1 MKRRAFVGLAG
12 SALATPS
19 GLRAQANRTVGL
31 LSTGSSI
38 DYLTT
43 AFFKGLSSAGFEEG
57 RNITIVRRSAQGK
70 ADRLPELAAE
80 LVGQDVSVI
89 FASGGPGPT
98 RAAKAATRSVPVV
111 FAYGGDPVAD
121 GLVSSIGRP
130 DGNVTGAT
138 FLGATFT
145 AKRLELLKQLV
156 PAAPDVAMLANL
168 KSTLTEIQLRDA
180 RAATQAL
187 GQTLNVFDAEGGSEI
202 DAAFAEMARR
212 KVSALL
218 IGTDPG
224 YGLVFRD
231 RIISLAAQYGLP
243 AMYDSRDF
251 VAAGGLAS
259 YGSVLTDTWRQAGI
273 YVGRVLKGEKPA
285 DLPVIQPTRFETVIN
300 VKTARILGLQ
310 IPTGVLALAD
320 DTID

>member
-1 MKRRAFVGLAG
+1 MKRRALVGLAG
-12 SALATPS
+12 GVLAWPS
-19 GLRAQANRTVGL
+19 GLRAQADRNVGL

-43 AFFKGLSSAGFEEG
+43 AFFKGLSSVGFEEG
-57 RNITIVRRSAQGK
+57 RNIAIVRRSAQGK
-70 ADRLPELAAE
+70 AERLPELAAE

-89 FASGGPGPT
+89 FASGGPVPT
-98 RAAKAATRSVPVV
+98 RAAKAATRSIPIV

-156 PAAPDVAMLANL
+156 PAAQDVAMLANL

-180 RAATQAL
+180 RAATKAL
-187 GQTLNVFDAEGGSEI
+187 GQTLNVFDAESGSEI

-212 KVSALL
+212 KVTAVL

-231 RIISLAAQYGLP
+231 RIVSLAAQYGLP

-285 DLPVIQPTRFETVIN
+285 DLPIVQPTRFETVIN

-310 IPTGVLALAD
+310 IPPGVLALAD
-320 DTID
+320 DTLD

>member
-1 MKRRAFVGLAG
+1 MLF
-12 SALATPS
+12 
-19 GLRAQANRTVGL
+19 
-31 LSTGSSI
+31 
-38 DYLTT
+38 
-43 AFFKGLSSAGFEEG
+43 
-57 RNITIVRRSAQGK
+57 RS
-70 ADRLPELAAE
+70 
-80 LVGQDVSVI
+80 
-89 FASGGPGPT
+89 
-98 RAAKAATRSVPVV
+98 
-111 FAYGGDPVAD
+111 
-121 GLVSSIGRP
+121 
-130 DGNVTGAT
+130 GNVTGAT

-202 DAAFAEMARR
+202 DSAFAEMARR
-212 KVSALL
+212 KVSTVL

-285 DLPVIQPTRFETVIN
+285 DLPVVQPTRFATVTN